1 MRIANHDEVA
11 GDGGWLKEEMKLGG
25 GLVQLEED
33 QLAGIEDVH
42 QIMKR
47 AGGHG

>member
-1 MRIANHDEVA
+1 MTKLRAMEA
-11 GDGGWLKEEMKLGG
+11 GSKRKMKLW